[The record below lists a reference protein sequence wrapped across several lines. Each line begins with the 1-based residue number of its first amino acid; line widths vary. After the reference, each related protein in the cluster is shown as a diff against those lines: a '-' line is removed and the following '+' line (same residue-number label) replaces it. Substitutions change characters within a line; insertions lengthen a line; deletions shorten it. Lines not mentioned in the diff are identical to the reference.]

1 MLIPYR
7 GQLPQVDSSAL
18 IQPGAQVIGDVSIG
32 AESSLWFNVV
42 ARGDINSIRIGRRT
56 NVQDGTVIHVCSDRP
71 VVVGDEV
78 TIGHNA
84 TIHGCIIGDGC
95 LIGMGSIVLDGAV
108 LGAEVL
114 LAAGSLVAP
123 GSQFPPG
130 TLVMGSPAR
139 VKRELQPEEIAVL
152 RQSAA
157 NYVTLLQNYR

>member
-18 IQPGAQVIGDVSIG
+18 IQPGAQIIGDVRIG

-84 TIHGCIIGDGC
+84 TIHGCTIGDGC

>member
-18 IQPGAQVIGDVSIG
+18 IQPGAQIIGDVRIG

-42 ARGDINSIRIGRRT
+42 ARGDINNIRIGRWT

-84 TIHGCIIGDGC
+84 TIHGCTIGDGC